1 MRLVVMMTAAGAWCR
16 NLALPLA
23 VAASGLV
30 LFAAATLVD
39 LERAWPISVSGA
51 ITAGVAV
58 AWTGRRLTDRARRED
73 SDVADGESEP
83 F

>member
-1 MRLVVMMTAAGAWCR
+1 MRLVAMVTAAGAWCR
-16 NLALPLA
+16 TLALPLA
-23 VAASGLV
+23 VATSGLV
-30 LFAAATLVD
+30 IFATATMVD
-39 LERAWPISVSGA
+39 LESAWPISVSGA

-58 AWTGRRLTDRARRED
+58 AWTGRRLTDRARRDD